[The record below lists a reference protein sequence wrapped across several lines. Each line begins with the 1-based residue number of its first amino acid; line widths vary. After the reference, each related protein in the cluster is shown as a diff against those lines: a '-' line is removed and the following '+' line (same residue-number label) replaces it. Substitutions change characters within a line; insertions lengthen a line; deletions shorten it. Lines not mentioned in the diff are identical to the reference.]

1 MCCGLLAGVAAAAT
15 FKLTDGRTIVGE
27 LVEAGSDDASALINV
42 GEGRYERVPWGQ
54 FGQEDLKAFL
64 DKYKGNKKIVEAV
77 DPFIEI
83 TQEEKAARTEVTI
96 NPIPPVVEEL
106 QKGRLEPG
114 GSVIGSLFKSG
125 LGIFL
130 VLLIYAANVYAGIEI
145 AVFRARP
152 KGLVA
157 GLAAIPVLGFVSNIV
172 FVSMPTHVDTKVEEE
187 MAAIEQARHE
197 PTPTIAIPGQA
208 EAVAEQAAVAAQAV
222 TEGPKP
228 EVYARGKFTFN
239 KRFFETK
246 FPNFFGMIR
255 RDEDKAKVLIIKT
268 GKREFVVQRITRITP
283 SDVHIMAADGGAAEV
298 TLHFSEIQEV
308 ILKPHA

>member
-1 MCCGLLAGVAAAAT
+1 LCCGLLAGVAAAAT
-15 FKLTDGRTIVGE
+15 YKLTDGRTVVGE
-27 LVEAGSDDASALINV
+27 LVEAGSDDASALINA
-42 GEGRYERVPWGQ
+42 GDGRYERVPWGQ
-54 FGQEDLKAFL
+54 FSQEDLKTFL

-96 NPIPPVVEEL
+96 NPIPPAVEQL

-114 GSVIGSLFKSG
+114 GSVIASLFKSG

-130 VLLIYAANVYAGIEI
+130 VLLIYGANIYAGVEI

-157 GLAAIPVLGFVSNIV
+157 GLAAIPVLGFLSNII
-172 FVSMPTHVDTKVEEE
+172 FLSMPTYVSSKVEDE

-208 EAVAEQAAVAAQAV
+208 EAAAAQEAVAAQSVA
-222 TEGPKP
+222 EGPKP

-255 RDEDKAKVLIIKT
+255 RDEDKSKVLLIKT
-268 GKREFVVQRITRITP
+268 GKREYSVQRITRITP
-283 SDVHIMAADGGAAEV
+283 SDVHITAADGGAAEI
-298 TLHFSEIQEV
+298 TIHFSEIQEV
-308 ILKPHA
+308 VLKPHG